1 MSCRQML
8 LQLSNSKEPYWRCN
22 MALKANIVIDQGTT
36 FASDISILDQNEEAV
51 DLTNYVARGQI
62 RKTYTS
68 TTAVDFTTA
77 LANGVLV
84 LSLTA
89 NQTANIVS
97 GRYVY
102 DVELVDNANNVVRI
116 LEGIVTITPEVTRT

>member
-1 MSCRQML
+1 
-8 LQLSNSKEPYWRCN
+8 

-36 FASDISILDQNEEAV
+36 FASSIAILDENE
-51 DLTNYVARGQI
+51 DPINMTNYSSRGQI

-68 TTAVDFTTA
+68 SNAINFTTA

-89 NQTANIVS
+89 NQTANISS

-102 DVELVDNANNVVRI
+102 DVELVDGSNTVVRI
-116 LEGIVTITPEVTRT
+116 LEGIVTITPEVTRV

>member
-1 MSCRQML
+1 
-8 LQLSNSKEPYWRCN
+8 

-36 FASDISILDQNEEAV
+36 FASSIEVLDENDNAIELQEY
-51 DLTNYVARGQI
+51 TARGQL

-68 TTAVDFTTA
+68 NNAVNFTTTV
-77 LANGVLV
+77 NTGILV
-84 LSLTA
+84 ISLTA
-89 NQTANIVS
+89 SQTANITA

-102 DVELVDNANNVVRI
+102 DVELVDAQNTVVRI

>member
-1 MSCRQML
+1 
-8 LQLSNSKEPYWRCN
+8 

>member
-1 MSCRQML
+1 
-8 LQLSNSKEPYWRCN
+8 

-36 FASDISILDQNEEAV
+36 FASDISILDENEDPI
-51 DLTNYVARGQI
+51 DLTGYLDRGQI

-68 TTAVDFTTA
+68 TTAVNFTTA
-77 LANGVLV
+77 LAEGVLV

-102 DVELVDNANNVVRI
+102 DVELVDTTNTVVRI
-116 LEGIVTITPEVTRT
+116 LEGIVTITPEVTKS

>member
-1 MSCRQML
+1 
-8 LQLSNSKEPYWRCN
+8 

-36 FASDISILDQNEEAV
+36 FASSIAILDENEEPI
-51 DLTNYVARGQI
+51 DMTYYTSRGQI

-68 TTAVDFTTA
+68 SNAVSFTTA

-89 NQTANIVS
+89 TQTANITA

-102 DVELVDNANNVVRI
+102 DVELVDGSNTVVRI
-116 LEGIVTITPEVTRT
+116 LEGIVTITPEVTRV

>member
-1 MSCRQML
+1 
-8 LQLSNSKEPYWRCN
+8 

-36 FASDISILDQNEEAV
+36 FASDISILDENEDPI
-51 DLTNYVARGQI
+51 DLTGYLARGQI

-68 TTAVDFTTA
+68 TTAVNFTTA
-77 LANGVLV
+77 LAEGVLV

-102 DVELVDNANNVVRI
+102 DVELVDTTNTVVRI
-116 LEGIVTITPEVTRT
+116 LEGIVTITPEVTKS